1 MEAISW
7 MLYLRKGWNTK
18 SDFIDVFASFFLLSY
33 SKILYQIVLT
43 FDSAEITNY
52 SLINGTKSHDYV
64 LSADFSVITFK
75 ISNSFV
81 IFMIC
86 FVILLI
92 LLFFVFP
99 LFLLFFYPT
108 KILWSLLS
116 KCMSS
121 RILIFLNTFK
131 EKFQCCYR
139 DRLDGTKDMRSF
151 SEIYFLLRI
160 IIYFAKT

>member
-1 MEAISW
+1 M
-7 MLYLRKGWNTK
+7 
-18 SDFIDVFASFFLLSY
+18 
-33 SKILYQIVLT
+33 LT

-52 SLINGTKSHDYV
+52 SLTNGTKSHDYV

-108 KILWSLLS
+108 KIRKGHEELFRDLLS
-116 KCMSS
+116 TVD
-121 RILIFLNTFK
+121 N
-131 EKFQCCYR
+131 
-139 DRLDGTKDMRSF
+139 RL
-151 SEIYFLLRI
+151 LC
-160 IIYFAKT
+160 